1 MKYIVIFVSVF
12 LFSCNNKQQ
21 NQPKNFNEKIVDFA
35 IENSN
40 DKFIELPNLYDS
52 LSKNIVNDNTEKL
65 ILVQTLK
72 NKSFKV
78 INWGRGNH
86 PLGSRIVSI
95 TLKKD
100 SCECEVDKIYYS
112 SIDSIDNVSE
122 RIKCYKVLDKS
133 KGLQQN

>member
-1 MKYIVIFVSVF
+1 MVAVF

-40 DKFIELPNLYDS
+40 DKFIDLPNLYDS
-52 LSKNIVNDNTEKL
+52 LSKNIKDDKTEKL
-65 ILVQTLK
+65 ILVQILK
-72 NKSFKV
+72 KKSFEV

-100 SCECEVDKIYYS
+100 SCECEVNKIYYS
-112 SIDSIDNVSE
+112 NNDSVVNVSE
-122 RIKCYKVLDKS
+122 RIKCNKVAGKS
-133 KGLQQN
+133 KDL